1 MKVVRIGTRGSAL
14 ALAQAAW
21 VKQRLEEEYPGG
33 KVETLVIKTSGD
45 RFLDTPVKAIGGK
58 GIFVKEIEEA
68 LLRNEIDLA
77 VHSLKD
83 LPTEIAP
90 GLTLAAMPEREDPRD
105 VLISLNHVPLSGLP
119 SNSRIGTGSLRRRAQ
134 LAHYRKDLSV
144 VPIRGNI
151 DTRLR
156 KLDRGEFDAL
166 VMAAAGLKRMGWE
179 HRISEYLA
187 PEICLSAVAQGALG
201 LESREGDWVAERIAF
216 LRHPPTAMEVMAE
229 RALLRRLGGG
239 CQLPVAA
246 RAWFEKGKIRL
257 MGVVAEVDGGKL
269 FRAEIS
275 GEADRAERL
284 GEELAETLLKLGA
297 DEILPPGQH
306 QEEKAAGHGSR

>member
-119 SNSRIGTGSLRRRAQ
+119 GNSRIGTGSLRRRAQ
-134 LAHYRKDLSV
+134 LSHYRKDLSV